1 MSDNITWLEVEND
14 AEMLD
19 WLTKISVQ
27 SPRIVCIWPEDS
39 PELEVVV
46 VVEDFS
52 SNSQLTYR
60 FGIVHSRSAAD
71 TLWGTR
77 GMRFLWFTVLHS
89 KLEELMK

>member
-1 MSDNITWLEVEND
+1 MSDNITWLEVENE

-27 SPRIVCIWPEDS
+27 NPRIVCLWPEDS
-39 PELEVVV
+39 PELQVVA

-52 SNSQLTYR
+52 NNQLTYK

-71 TLWGTR
+71 TLWGACGIR
-77 GMRFLWFTVLHS
+77 VLWFTVLHS
-89 KLEELMK
+89 KLEELLK